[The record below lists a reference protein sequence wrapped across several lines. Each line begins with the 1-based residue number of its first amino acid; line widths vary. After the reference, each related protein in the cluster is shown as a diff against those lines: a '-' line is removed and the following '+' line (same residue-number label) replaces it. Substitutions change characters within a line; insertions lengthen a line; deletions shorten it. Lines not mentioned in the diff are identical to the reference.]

1 MFIYDE
7 IINEINR
14 LNSNYS
20 FNDLKVDVNKEFK
33 ENPNQIIFKNDKAF
47 ELGGGTLQG
56 LNISLLTD
64 ENIEKDEIILIGED
78 LSKLK
83 SDKKYAR
90 ITIAS
95 IDNERIGKN
104 NILYQNIRKFDYV
117 KYHFNLDG
125 VMVRESTFNQ
135 KESILV
141 SKNALKKDKIDFS
154 TLGSYFIKNY
164 KALPFIK
171 NVKVIF
177 INNDSY
183 DYSTLAKLIQKEEN
197 ITKALDHLMNKVN
210 MDCHSCSLQVICN
223 EVEKKVKEDF
233 K

>member
-7 IINEINR
+7 IIKEINK
-14 LNSNYS
+14 LNTNYS

-78 LSKLK
+78 LAKLK
-83 SDKKYAR
+83 SDKNYAR

-104 NILYQNIRKFDYV
+104 NTLYQNIRKFDYV

-141 SKNALKKDKIDFS
+141 SKNVLKKDKIDFS

-164 KALPFIK
+164 KTLPFIK

-177 INNDSY
+177 IDNDNY
-183 DYSTLAKLIQKEEN
+183 DYANLTKLIHKEEN
-197 ITKALDHLMNKVN
+197 ITKALDHLMNKVK

>member
-7 IINEINR
+7 IIKEINK
-14 LNSNYS
+14 LNTNYS

-33 ENPNQIIFKNDKAF
+33 ENPNQIIFKNDKSF
-47 ELGGGTLQG
+47 ELGGGTLHG

-64 ENIEKDEIILIGED
+64 ENIEKDEVILIGED
-78 LSKLK
+78 LSSLK
-83 SDKKYAR
+83 KDKNYAR

-104 NILYQNIRKFDYV
+104 NTLYQNIRKFDYV

-183 DYSTLAKLIQKEEN
+183 DYASLAKLIQKEEN
-197 ITKALDHLMNKVN
+197 ITKALDHLMNKVK

>member
-83 SDKKYAR
+83 SDKNYAR

-171 NVKVIF
+171 NVK
-177 INNDSY
+177 
-183 DYSTLAKLIQKEEN
+183 
-197 ITKALDHLMNKVN
+197 
-210 MDCHSCSLQVICN
+210 
-223 EVEKKVKEDF
+223 EK
-233 K
+233 